1 MHPCTIFVFVIPLS
15 SVVVIIIT
23 SRGLTGGHKRGYWPA
38 VATGNCPVSES
49 QPREALTPNI
59 AALSLYT
66 RASIFFFQ
74 ILTEAMNWLV
84 TQTFCCQYTE
94 YLRRYSVFQERKK
107 FGLSTHTWHGGLPWG
122 VGPSVGHHQG
132 PASTRISTRTW
143 NFLSYSNSTRTKHYS
158 DRVVSSTTI
167 V

>member
-74 ILTEAMNWLV
+74 VLTEAMNWLV
-84 TQTFCCQYTE
+84 TQTFCCQHTE
-94 YLRRYSVFQERKK
+94 YLRRYIQFSKRGKS
-107 FGLSTHTWHGGLPWG
+107 LAWAHTHDMRASLGGWDQVL
-122 VGPSVGHHQG
+122 VI
-132 PASTRISTRTW
+132 TRALRVLEFRLELGIFCPTRTQLGP
-143 NFLSYSNSTRTKHYS
+143 NTTRTE
-158 DRVVSSTTI
+158 
-167 V
+167 